1 MTKHKV
7 FISYYH
13 HDDEK
18 YKIQFEKLFGDLF
31 INKSVEPGDI
41 NSDNKDE
48 YIKRLIRENYISDSS
63 VIIVL
68 IGPKTLCRK
77 HVDWEIYAGL
87 YKNAGLVGL
96 ILPEHI
102 NYGEKNYQIGTMPKR
117 FEDNLKSKY
126 AKVWDWTENRNQIKN
141 IIEKTFVNRNPKLK
155 NNSRKQMQRNRCD

>member
-13 HDDEK
+13 RDDEK
-18 YKIQFEKLFGDLF
+18 YKIRFEKLFGDLF

-63 VIIVL
+63 VIVVL
-68 IGPKTLCRK
+68 IGPKALCRK
-77 HVDWEIYAGL
+77 HIDWEIYAGL

-96 ILPEHI
+96 ILPEHS
-102 NYGEKNYQIGTMPKR
+102 NYGEKIMKLEQCLNVLR
-117 FEDNLKSKY
+117 
-126 AKVWDWTENRNQIKN
+126 
-141 IIEKTFVNRNPKLK
+141 II
-155 NNSRKQMQRNRCD
+155 